1 MKTYFKLE
9 LKKTIF
15 SLRTIISILAVLTIL
30 MIPYIEEISNP
41 YLVLNGVDYYIRI
54 SRFSYI
60 GFIGPVVA
68 GLIYS
73 TSIIKDKESGFIN
86 KLLEVI
92 NIKTYFTVK
101 LAVNALIT
109 FIVFVVS
116 HGMIIMYLIITKG
129 VSNTA
134 VKDIATGAFISVYD
148 FSKMSYIIL
157 MLLVLA
163 LSSAAFSIFILGVI
177 TATEKKFIAYI
188 LPGFYVII
196 TGIIFEIWQ
205 LNNVVDFNVTRL
217 FNLIMDN
224 NTNGGSVIIY
234 DLILIL
240 LGVIL
245 LYKFGY
251 KRMLALYQ
259 EI

>member
-15 SLRTIISILAVLTIL
+15 SLRTIISILIILALL
-30 MIPYIEEISNP
+30 MIPYLEERAFP
-41 YLVLNGVDYYIRI
+41 HPGLDGVDYFIKI
-54 SRFSYI
+54 LHFSYI

-101 LAVNALIT
+101 LAVNTLIT
-109 FIVFVVS
+109 FVVFAVS
-116 HGMIIMYLIITKG
+116 HGILILYLIISFG
-129 VSNTA
+129 VSNTV
-134 VKDIATGAFISVYD
+134 VKDIGSGAFTGVYEV
-148 FSKMSYIIL
+148 SKISYIII
-157 MLLVLA
+157 MLLVIS
-163 LSSAAFSIFILGVI
+163 LSSAAFSSFILGVI
-177 TATEKKFIAYI
+177 TATQKKFIAYI
-188 LPGFYVII
+188 LPACYVII
-196 TGIIFEIWQ
+196 TGIFFEVWS
-205 LNNVVDFNVTRL
+205 LNNIVDFNVTEL
-217 FNLIMDN
+217 FNLTIN
-224 NTNGGSVIIY
+224 QTTQVFGVIIY
-234 DLILIL
+234 DLILML
-240 LGVIL
+240 LGVSL

-251 KRMLALYQ
+251 KRNLALYQ